1 MNFAHIPDPLG
12 SVVIPAHD
20 EAAVIRRTLDALFTG
35 FEAG

>member
-20 EAAVIRRTLDALFTG
+20 EARVIPRTLDALFAG
-35 FEAG
+35 FDAG